1 MIEHT
6 HGKFA
11 LFVGHVEQEGRKL
24 AVRSLGQRPEQP
36 RGLGAVA
43 KTLSMDMRA
52 NDHGWLALKLES
64 LAKTPATKAST
75 CLSRRTASASACRR
89 WSPRWRN

>member
-1 MIEHT
+1 
-6 HGKFA
+6 
-11 LFVGHVEQEGRKL
+11 VL

-52 NDHGWLALKLES
+52 NDHAWLALKLES
-64 LAKTPATKAST
+64 LAKTPATKASNA
-75 CLSRRTASASACRR
+75 LPAARRAQAHALA
-89 WSPRWRN
+89 WSPPWPR